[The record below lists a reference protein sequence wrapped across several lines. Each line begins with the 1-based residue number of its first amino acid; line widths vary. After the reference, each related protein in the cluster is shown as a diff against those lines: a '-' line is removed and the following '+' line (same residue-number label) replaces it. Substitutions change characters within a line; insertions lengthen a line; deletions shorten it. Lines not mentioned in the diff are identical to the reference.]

1 MENQNN
7 PNQETR
13 IDFILRASTAEV
25 VDLIE
30 RGQTNIQHSQEF
42 VQLVEQEL
50 KEAKE
55 VVCKHKQENK
65 LLRSLVKALLN
76 EPNPAKH
83 EAIKKNFNTQYKKLV
98 ANNIQTEKEASRN
111 VFSQQFDQVT
121 QMINNMM
128 KKAEPNAQ

>member
-1 MENQNN
+1 MENQKDTV
-7 PNQETR
+7 QENTT
-13 IDFILRASTAEV
+13 DFLVRASTAEI

-30 RGQTNIQHSQEF
+30 RGQTNIQNSQEF

-65 LLRSLVKALLN
+65 LLRSLVKVLLD

-83 EAIKKNFNTQYKKLV
+83 EVIKKNFNIQYKKLT
-98 ANNIQTEKEASRN
+98 ANNVQTEKEASRN
-111 VFSQQFDQVT
+111 VISQQFDQVT